1 MAKKKEITIRSSAA
15 EYLTFITATG
25 EGGIEA
31 IYADENVWLSQKMMG
46 VLYDVGKSTINYHL
60 HTKDEQKRIADYL
73 DKKCAKIDAII
84 EKQQEIIEKLR
95 EYKLSVITE
104 AVTKG
109 LNSDVEMK
117 DSGLSFVGKIP
128 KTWKLSKMK
137 YNAVEIGDGLHST
150 PVYDSE

>member
-60 HTKDEQKRIADYL
+60 HKLYEDGEIEENSVVRKFRTTAERQKIL
-73 DKKCAKIDAII
+73 DTVNSEEFASMPPC
-84 EKQQEIIEKLR
+84 QQ
-95 EYKLSVITE
+95 
-104 AVTKG
+104 
-109 LNSDVEMK
+109 
-117 DSGLSFVGKIP
+117 
-128 KTWKLSKMK
+128 
-137 YNAVEIGDGLHST
+137 
-150 PVYDSE
+150 